1 MNKQKLI
8 LSLAFCLN
16 FTFTLQAQIKVV
28 TGGNVV
34 LSRKTD
40 PSAWVLIGETEQN
53 LSKIYPLAR
62 FNTKL
67 LIL

>member
-1 MNKQKLI
+1 MKKQKLI
-8 LSLAFCLN
+8 LSLAFSLY

-40 PSAWVLIGETEQN
+40 PSAWVLIGETE
-53 LSKIYPLAR
+53 
-62 FNTKL
+62 
-67 LIL
+67 